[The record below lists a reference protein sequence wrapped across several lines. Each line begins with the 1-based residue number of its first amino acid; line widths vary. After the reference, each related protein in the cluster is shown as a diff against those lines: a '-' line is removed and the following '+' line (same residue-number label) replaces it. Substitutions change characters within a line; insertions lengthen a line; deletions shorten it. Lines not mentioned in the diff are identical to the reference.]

1 MNKKEIADNIRDCL
15 EDMPCPICT
24 IGFSDEDM
32 IDINDC
38 IENMVKQ
45 RFNIEEIDFDDEDQ
59 SEAWWEELEEY
70 ALEKGMIYYEDMS
83 DEEYEKA
90 VKYWETNNN
99 CIDCN

>member
-1 MNKKEIADNIRDCL
+1 MNKKEIADNIRGCL

-45 RFNIEEIDFDDEDQ
+45 RFNINEIDFDDEDQ

-83 DEEYEKA
+83 DEEYDKA
-90 VKYWETNNN
+90 VKYWEDKNNAES
-99 CIDCN
+99 